1 MDNVR
6 AKREW
11 ATSDSTDET
20 GLNNAVRKAVR
31 KDCLKASF
39 AYFKVESALEIKC
52 TKFHS
57 TERRG

>member
-39 AYFKVESALEIKC
+39 AYFKVEEGLPQSKLC
-52 TKFHS
+52 LL
-57 TERRG
+57 